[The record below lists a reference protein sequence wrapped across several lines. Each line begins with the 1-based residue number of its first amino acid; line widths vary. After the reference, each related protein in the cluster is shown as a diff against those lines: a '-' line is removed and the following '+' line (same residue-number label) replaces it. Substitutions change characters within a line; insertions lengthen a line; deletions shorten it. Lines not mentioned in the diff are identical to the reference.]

1 MLFRT
6 KLFGKQY
13 EFKDLKEV
21 LAKANERKSGDEE
34 AGIAAESIQ
43 ERIAAKA
50 VLAETPLWVLRACP
64 VVPYEEDEITR
75 VIDDGLDEKIY
86 NKIKDWTVGELKA
99 WILDNNTSSDDVKGI
114 AWGLTAEMAAGVAK
128 LCSNLDLVVAAAKIP
143 VVTKNMCTCGG
154 PGVLAA
160 RLQPNDPV

>member
-34 AGIAAESIQ
+34 AGVAAESIQ

-50 VLAETPLWVLRACP
+50 VLAETPCGSCGRAPSSPTRKTRSP
-64 VVPYEEDEITR
+64 V
-75 VIDDGLDEKIY
+75 
-86 NKIKDWTVGELKA
+86 
-99 WILDNNTSSDDVKGI
+99 
-114 AWGLTAEMAAGVAK
+114 
-128 LCSNLDLVVAAAKIP
+128 
-143 VVTKNMCTCGG
+143 
-154 PGVLAA
+154 
-160 RLQPNDPV
+160 